1 MFIQV
6 EKLSAKDEMEK
17 RMVTQRKEEKMAEAE
32 LGKQE
37 AYENNATARQAAAAA
52 AVGGEAHY
60 SAGPGPL
67 GGALA
72 RGHDH

>member
-6 EKLSAKDEMEK
+6 KKLSAKDETEK

-37 AYENNATARQAAAAA
+37 AYQNNAAARQS
-52 AVGGEAHY
+52 GGW
-60 SAGPGPL
+60 
-67 GGALA
+67 
-72 RGHDH
+72 